1 MKAKNFIKMAIEI
14 KKLKIKYR
22 IIRNMKSKNTPHN
35 LVLIPEIEQN
45 VESNIDETL

>member
-1 MKAKNFIKMAIEI
+1 MAIEI

-22 IIRNMKSKNTPHN
+22 IMKSKNTPRN
-35 LVLIPEIEQN
+35 LVLIPEIEEN